1 MKSGRIIYLFVIA
14 VIVVPIAVYGITRW
28 YEMKFQR
35 LPVLGPEKHVI
46 ENFSFTDQQ
55 GRNIRLES
63 WKGKIVVASYFFTSC
78 PSVCPKVM
86 YQLKRVQAY
95 TDKNVL
101 ISSLTVD
108 PDRDSVGRLRT
119 YAEHT
124 GIKTNWLLLTGE
136 KISLYKFARKDL
148 MIVAT
153 DGDGGPADFIHS
165 EDLVLVDPLERIRG
179 YYKGTDE
186 TEVNRLIHDIDKL
199 KIEFKF

>member
-1 MKSGRIIYLFVIA
+1 
-14 VIVVPIAVYGITRW
+14 
-28 YEMKFQR
+28 
-35 LPVLGPEKHVI
+35 
-46 ENFSFTDQQ
+46 
-55 GRNIRLES
+55 
-63 WKGKIVVASYFFTSC
+63 
-78 PSVCPKVM
+78 
-86 YQLKRVQAY
+86 
-95 TDKNVL
+95 VL